1 MKKIRNNHEDIYP
14 AGPGYVRAIRA
25 GDMLFISGTTAR
37 GSDAQG
43 GPPMD
48 QLRVVLDRITRIV
61 AAEGGRSSDVVK
73 LTTYVTD
80 RSDWWPFEGELLDI
94 LDDFFEGE
102 YPTNALLEISGL
114 AEDGL
119 DIEIDAIAVLD

>member
-37 GSDAQG
+37 GTDAQG

-61 AAEGGRSSDVVK
+61 VAEGGQPSDIVK
-73 LTTYVTD
+73 LSTYVTD
-80 RSDWWPFEGELLDI
+80 RSDFWPFEGPPLEVFDE
-94 LDDFFEGE
+94 FFNGE

-119 DIEIDAIAVLD
+119 VVEIDAIAVLD

>member
-1 MKKIRNNHEDIYP
+1 MKKVRNNHEDIYP
-14 AGPGYVRAIRA
+14 ASAGYVRAIRA

-37 GSDAQG
+37 GTDAQG
-43 GPPMD
+43 GSPME

-61 AAEGGRSSDVVK
+61 VAEGGQPSDIVK

-80 RSDWWPFEGELLDI
+80 RSDFWPFSGPPLEVLDE
-94 LDDFFEGE
+94 FFHGE

-119 DIEIDAIAVLD
+119 VVEIDAIAVLD